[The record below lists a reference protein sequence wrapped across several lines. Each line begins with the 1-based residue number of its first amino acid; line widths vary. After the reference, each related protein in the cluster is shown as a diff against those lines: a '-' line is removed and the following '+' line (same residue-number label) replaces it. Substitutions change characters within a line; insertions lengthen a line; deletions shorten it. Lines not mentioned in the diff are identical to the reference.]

1 MRDRARQGRPLPFI
15 EHQTRKRTQSSSS
28 YFFLPVGSF
37 NRRGVTPEGRVGPL
51 CLMLPQLDV
60 RHLYSVVVLAEE
72 LNFTRA
78 AHRLRIT
85 QSALSR
91 QINELETQHGFQ
103 LFNRDR
109 KRGAQLTEAGRTF
122 VQEARS
128 ALLHAD
134 RAIHLARAAH
144 HGYENVLL
152 IGHEPHADQTWVS
165 TLLTIGLPL
174 FPKLKVRLTTHFTME
189 LIRSVLANELHVALV
204 TVPPVDGNLTRVPF
218 GQTQLYAVLPESH
231 PAAHNELVS
240 IRDLA
245 SDEWILF
252 PRSVSPVIYDA
263 ITESAT
269 REGVP
274 VRRAHEILTADQAF
288 HLVSE
293 RAGVAILPKPS
304 ALALRAEGVAV
315 LPLSNPS
322 LSFETCLIMRR
333 DDDSKLVN
341 EFARA
346 FLRKYV
352 RKLGASRQ
360 MELPLSA

>member
-1 MRDRARQGRPLPFI
+1 
-15 EHQTRKRTQSSSS
+15 
-28 YFFLPVGSF
+28 
-37 NRRGVTPEGRVGPL
+37 
-51 CLMLPQLDV
+51 MLPLVDV
-60 RHLYSVVVLAEE
+60 RHLYSVVILAEE

-109 KRGAQLTEAGRTF
+109 KRAAQLSEAGRTF
-122 VQEARS
+122 VQEARL

-134 RAIHLARAAH
+134 RAIHMARAAH

-152 IGHEPHADQTWVS
+152 VGHESHADQTWVS
-165 TLLTIGLPL
+165 ALLTIGLPL

-189 LIRSVLANELHVALV
+189 LVRSVLANELHMALV
-204 TVPPVDGNLTRVPF
+204 TVPPIDGKLTAVPF
-218 GQTQLYAVLPESH
+218 GETQLYAVLPESH
-231 PAAHNELVS
+231 SAVHHEQVR

-252 PRSVSPVIYDA
+252 PRSVNAVIYDA
-263 ITESAT
+263 ITETAKK
-269 REGVP
+269 EGIP
-274 VRRAHEILTADQAF
+274 AKRAHEIITAEQAF

-293 RAGVAILPKPS
+293 RAGVAIFPKPS
-304 ALALRAEGVAV
+304 ALTLRAEGVVV
-315 LPLSNPS
+315 LPLSDPS
-322 LSFETCLIMRR
+322 SFETCLIMRR

-352 RKLGASRQ
+352 RKLGPVRQ

>member
-1 MRDRARQGRPLPFI
+1 M
-15 EHQTRKRTQSSSS
+15 H
-28 YFFLPVGSF
+28 
-37 NRRGVTPEGRVGPL
+37 
-51 CLMLPQLDV
+51 PQLDV
-60 RHLYSVVVLAEE
+60 RHLYSVVILAEE

-109 KRGAQLTEAGRTF
+109 KRAAQLTEAGRTF

-128 ALLHAD
+128 ALFHAD
-134 RAIHLARAAH
+134 RAVHLARAAH

-152 IGHEPHADQTWVS
+152 IGREPHAYQPWVS

-189 LIRSVLANELHVALV
+189 LVRSVLANELHVALV
-204 TVPPVDGNLTRVPF
+204 TVPPVDGNLTTVPF
-218 GQTQLYAVLPESH
+218 GQTQLHAVLPESH
-231 PAAHNELVS
+231 PAAHNEQVN

-252 PRSVSPVIYDA
+252 PRSVNPVIYDA
-263 ITESAT
+263 ITETAT

-274 VRRAHEILTADQAF
+274 VRRAHEILTAEQAF

-304 ALALRAEGVAV
+304 ALALRAEAVAV
-315 LPLSNPS
+315 LPLSDPS